1 LFITDILLKFKIGP
15 IALFAP
21 LHVLTRWQ
29 AARRA
34 QRKQGTTFPT
44 CQQPTSLKEVQGKI
58 VCPPSPF
65 QMMTTK
71 YNVIRLLADDRRDSF
86 GISRNRLAGSD
97 DSTSYAN
104 LLLTSNNSPLTFDV

>member
-1 LFITDILLKFKIGP
+1 MSIINILIKFKVSP

-21 LHVLTRWQ
+21 LHILTRSQ

-44 CQQPTSLKEVQGKI
+44 CQQPTSLEEVQGKI
-58 VCPPSPF
+58 VCPASPF

-97 DSTSYAN
+97 DSTHM
-104 LLLTSNNSPLTFDV
+104 LIFF